1 MPRLIYHVEDDPS
14 IRELIQYALV
24 NAGFEVKSFE
34 SAEEM
39 LSAFSLCLPDLVILD
54 IMLPGTDGIEALKAI
69 RAHYAGVGVKVF
81 MLTAKASEVNKITGL
96 DYGADDYI
104 TKPFSVL
111 ELIARVRAHL
121 RQAAAPLKDGT
132 IVAGGIKL
140 NPSAHT
146 VFSDEAPVE
155 LTGKEFEL
163 LYALVKKAGEVIKR
177 EDLVRDIWGYEYFGD
192 SRTVD
197 IHIKNLR
204 GKLGKNGDCIV
215 SIRGVGY
222 KLVVS
227 LANSE

>member
-1 MPRLIYHVEDDPS
+1 MSHLIYHVEDDAS
-14 IRELIQYALV
+14 IRELIQYAL
-24 NAGFEVKSFE
+24 AGAGYEVMSFE
-34 SAEEM
+34 TAEEM
-39 LSAFSLCLPDLVILD
+39 LSAFSVRLPDLVILD
-54 IMLPGTDGIEALKAI
+54 IMLTGADGIEALKAI
-69 RAHYAGVGVKVF
+69 RTHYGCVGVKVV

-111 ELIARVRAHL
+111 ELIARIRAHL
-121 RQAAAPLKDGT
+121 RSYAAPIKDGT

-140 NPSAHT
+140 NPAAHT
-146 VFSDEAPVE
+146 VFSDDRPIE

-163 LYALVKKAGEVIKR
+163 LYCLIKKTGGVVAR
-177 EDLVRDIWGYEYFGD
+177 EELVREIWGYEYFGD

-204 GKLGKNGDCIV
+204 SKLGVNGDCIV

-222 KLVVS
+222 KLVV
-227 LANSE
+227 ND